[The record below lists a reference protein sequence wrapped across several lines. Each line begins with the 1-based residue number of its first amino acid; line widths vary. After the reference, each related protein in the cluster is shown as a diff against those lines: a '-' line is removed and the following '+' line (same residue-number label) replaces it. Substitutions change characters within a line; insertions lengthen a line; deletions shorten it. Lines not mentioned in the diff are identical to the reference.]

1 MDAVVFPKAIERTST
16 EESELLE
23 CMRKIGKFL
32 IASGASVG
40 VVENT
45 LTKIALIYQAQCEVI
60 ALPNILMIKIG
71 QGLHELTDFSVQRV
85 ITLPLH
91 QISAMVE
98 LVDQVHQKTITLV
111 KASHRVD
118 RILSMP
124 PRFHAVVVIFGYVI
138 SIIGLTLLF
147 RPDGEALL
155 VTGTAGLMVGV
166 LMWLFQKW
174 PRFDLLLP
182 ILAAVIVSAFVFG
195 LTKLGLIFGPSNLII
210 SPLVTFLPGATLTT
224 GMIELASKHLISGS
238 ARLMYGAATLFLLFI
253 GIGIGFNLTKLPDAL
268 VYTYESSMFPW
279 WAPVLG
285 TLLFGVGT
293 FIRLS
298 GANRDLFWMLL
309 VLYIAMVGQTL
320 GEHFFTPYIGAFLG
334 AMLMALSS
342 ELIARSPRR
351 TSALVSQALAFWFL
365 VPGARGLLSVTSIL
379 SEDFQSAII
388 GVGEMLVLI
397 TAITLG
403 VFLGTLIVS
412 ANKFVPVTTDSESK
426 QAVSI

>member
-412 ANKFVPVTTDSESK
+412 ANKFVPATTDSESK